1 MLFRWENCVA
11 KLAITCAKIKLLV
24 YLYFEL
30 LSEVNSFGLA
40 EREADT
46 GVNTSGKQNF
56 INCVVRV

>member
-1 MLFRWENCVA
+1 MAE
-11 KLAITCAKIKLLV
+11 LATSCTKIKLLV

-40 EREADT
+40 EREAGT
-46 GVNTSGKQNF
+46 GINTSAKYSF